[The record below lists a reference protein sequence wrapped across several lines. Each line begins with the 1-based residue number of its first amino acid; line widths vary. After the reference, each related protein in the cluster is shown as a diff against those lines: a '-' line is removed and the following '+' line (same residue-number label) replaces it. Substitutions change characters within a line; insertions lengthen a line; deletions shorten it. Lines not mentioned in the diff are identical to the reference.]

1 MDRRTLH
8 TNETAINL
16 WRLVTPS
23 RLISLVAR
31 QCERFAQMG
40 STARKPAPTTAIT
53 YLAA

>member
-1 MDRRTLH
+1 MGRRTLH
-8 TNETAINL
+8 TNETAINP

-31 QCERFAQMG
+31 QCERFARMG
-40 STARKPAPTTAIT
+40 SAAPKPAPSTAIT